1 MARAFLIATIA
12 LLVATPP
19 PTVELLVRN
28 ARIVHGDGRVTPRGT
43 VAVRHGRIVAITA
56 GDVRGGTA
64 VAREIDGTG
73 RTLIPG
79 LIDAHVHV
87 SDWALPLFLRYGVTT
102 VRDLHNTPSYI
113 LALSQHPSPS
123 QPTVLAAGAALDGP
137 GSSWAGAR
145 IVSSV
150 AEARAAVREQV
161 SAGVDVISV
170 QSRLGPVMVEAIVRE
185 AGARGVPVAADLG
198 KTSASAA
205 ARSGVASIEHLS
217 GIVEAAADDAERLQ
231 GTAEDRMGTWAESAR
246 EGARVDPRSLGT
258 VARTLRAEHV
268 AIVPA
273 LALREVFA
281 QLGDAALRRE
291 TALAGVPADVVG
303 GEWERFAADTR
314 AWWNGE
320 IGRRFEQ
327 ALPTLQN
334 FVASYARMGGRVVAG
349 TDAGEPF
356 VVPGASLHRELQ
368 LYVAAGLTPAAAL
381 RTATVDAAALAGV
394 ADRTGVIDVGKDAD
408 LVLLDGDPLADITAT
423 MRIRAVVHAGTVVH
437 ER

>member
-1 MARAFLIATIA
+1 MARAFLIATA

-19 PTVELLVRN
+19 PPVELLVRN

-87 SDWALPLFLRYGVTT
+87 ADWALPLFLRYGVTT

-113 LALSQHPSPS
+113 LSLSQHPSPS

-137 GSSWAGAR
+137 GSSWAGAW

-150 AEARAAVREQV
+150 ADARAAVREQV

-170 QSRLGPVMVEAIVRE
+170 RSRLGPVMVDAIVRE
-185 AGARGVPVAADLG
+185 ASARGVPVAADLG

-205 ARSGVASIEHLS
+205 ARSGVASIELLS
-217 GIVEAAADDAERLQ
+217 GIVEAADDAERLQ
-231 GTAEDRMGTWAESAR
+231 DAAEDRMRTWAESAR
-246 EGARVDPRSLGT
+246 EWARVDPRSLGT

-273 LALREVFA
+273 LAVREVFA

-291 TALAGVPADVVG
+291 TALAGIPANVVA

-314 AWWNGE
+314 AWWSGE

-349 TDAGEPF
+349 TDAGQPF

-394 ADRTGVIDVGKDAD
+394 ADRTGLIDVGKDAD

-423 MRIRAVVHAGTVVH
+423 MRIRAVVHAGTVVY